1 MVSGHYTRP
10 MTTPDTLKPVTVTI
24 LKASATDYWRL
35 VDELEAARQGLTSA
49 VLDAKLEGM
58 AVKDI
63 VTITRWSRTQVNSIK
78 QYPTSTDQ
86 SVSTTDQSLSDEGTV
101 TVQPEPEA
109 ASQ

>member
-1 MVSGHYTRP
+1 

-24 LKASATDYWRL
+24 LKESAADYWRL
-35 VDELEAARQGLTSA
+35 TDELEAARLGLTSA

-58 AVKDI
+58 PVKDI

-78 QYPTSTDQ
+78 HYPTSADQ
-86 SVSTTDQSLSDEGTV
+86 PVSTTEQPLSDDETV
-101 TVQPEPEA
+101 TDQPAQEA